1 VPALGNRLRQGPT
14 VANPTFQPGGDET
27 VDGFGDM
34 VGEASDINAP
44 AEAYDLMETPTAP
57 AVPVHR
63 IGGRGNDK
71 KEKRARAPRWMV
83 ATAIFACLLSV
94 AAIVLELMSDGSSS
108 SGGST
113 DPHSTQQVGSPVSS
127 ADLAA
132 LQTRLDA
139 YAANVTLL
147 QQQLSNISGSS
158 ELVLTTAPPTPHQ
171 VSSSD
176 LAALQTQ
183 LDRFIT
189 NVTLLQ
195 QLVVDQAI
203 TIASLQS
210 QLNFA
215 PTSQPTTAPTRSPT
229 ATPTFVPTT
238 TPTFSPSN
246 APTFAP
252 SHAPSHSPTS
262 SPTQLPTAAPTV
274 IPTHAPSTAAPTA
287 RPTIAPSVTAPVP
300 SIVAAARQLGLL
312 LPNGTFLGDVYVG
325 TALDLAQVAPLFE
338 YLVDVRGELNFQFS
352 DAAFGN
358 LHGATPNVVDT
369 VMLRFPILQ
378 SVGSFRIALIRQM
391 SLNGSFPSLQ
401 TVRGNMEFFE
411 TRVLSL
417 SGGFPALQSV
427 GRYLTMNDVS
437 VLTSVATGFPSLVS
451 VGSIS
456 MNGCVSPTG
465 NPCNPAAFCSSYAA
479 RLCPA
484 TMPTEWNAAST
495 CCTQF
500 CSTSP
505 TC

>member
-210 QLNFA
+210 QLNLSAA

-246 APTFAP
+246 APTFARSVTCAVALAHFIP
-252 SHAPSHSPTS
+252 NTAPNRRSDSDTDLRTLDRRTNCPTNDC
-262 SPTQLPTAAPTV
+262 PFCYRARPFDCRR
-274 IPTHAPSTAAPTA
+274 STAAGPPA
-287 RPTIAPSVTAPVP
+287 SKRDFP
-300 SIVAAARQLGLL
+300 
-312 LPNGTFLGDVYVG
+312 
-325 TALDLAQVAPLFE
+325 
-338 YLVDVRGELNFQFS
+338 RGRVC
-352 DAAFGN
+352 GN
-358 LHGATPNVVDT
+358 RA
-369 VMLRFPILQ
+369 
-378 SVGSFRIALIRQM
+378 
-391 SLNGSFPSLQ
+391 
-401 TVRGNMEFFE
+401 
-411 TRVLSL
+411 
-417 SGGFPALQSV
+417 
-427 GRYLTMNDVS
+427 
-437 VLTSVATGFPSLVS
+437 
-451 VGSIS
+451 
-456 MNGCVSPTG
+456 
-465 NPCNPAAFCSSYAA
+465 
-479 RLCPA
+479 
-484 TMPTEWNAAST
+484 
-495 CCTQF
+495 
-500 CSTSP
+500 
-505 TC
+505 